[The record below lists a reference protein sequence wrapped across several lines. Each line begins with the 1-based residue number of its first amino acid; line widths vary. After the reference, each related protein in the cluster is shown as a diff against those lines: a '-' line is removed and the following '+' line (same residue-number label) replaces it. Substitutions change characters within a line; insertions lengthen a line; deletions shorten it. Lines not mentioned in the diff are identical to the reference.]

1 MKILIT
7 APFTE
12 EELKKLKAKNE
23 VIYENWQLT
32 GNLEFNSSNLIKRIN
47 ENKIDILITEAD
59 EVDEDVIN
67 QTNLKLIA
75 STRGTPVNV
84 DRETA
89 TKKNVP
95 ILYAPHRNADA
106 VADLTV
112 MMMLIQTRKFISL
125 ERLLQSGSF
134 DMSELDE
141 EEFGNFYSKYRGN
154 EIGNLTIGVIGFGA
168 IGSRVAQRLHYGF
181 GSKIIYYDPY
191 IPQDSLLVQS
201 TKATSV
207 SLEEL
212 LSTADMITLH
222 VPSIPET
229 DGMIGQ
235 KEFELMKPTAHFF
248 NLARSY
254 SIDEDALYE
263 SLENNK
269 IAGAGLDVFDD
280 EPVDSENRFLKFNNV
295 VVTPH
300 MAGNTADV
308 ISHQSI
314 MITND
319 VLDFL
324 NGLNPKN
331 VWNKEIY
338 D

>member
-112 MMMLIQTRKFISL
+112 MMMLIH
-125 ERLLQSGSF
+125 
-134 DMSELDE
+134 
-141 EEFGNFYSKYRGN
+141 
-154 EIGNLTIGVIGFGA
+154 LTC
-168 IGSRVAQRLHYGF
+168 
-181 GSKIIYYDPY
+181 
-191 IPQDSLLVQS
+191 
-201 TKATSV
+201 
-207 SLEEL
+207 
-212 LSTADMITLH
+212 
-222 VPSIPET
+222 
-229 DGMIGQ
+229 
-235 KEFELMKPTAHFF
+235 
-248 NLARSY
+248 
-254 SIDEDALYE
+254 
-263 SLENNK
+263 
-269 IAGAGLDVFDD
+269 
-280 EPVDSENRFLKFNNV
+280 
-295 VVTPH
+295 
-300 MAGNTADV
+300 
-308 ISHQSI
+308 
-314 MITND
+314 
-319 VLDFL
+319 L
-324 NGLNPKN
+324 N
-331 VWNKEIY
+331 
-338 D
+338 

>member
-7 APFTE
+7 APFAE
-12 EELKKLKAKNE
+12 DELRQLKENNE
-23 VIYENWQLT
+23 VIYENWQVS
-32 GNLEFNSSNLIKRIN
+32 GSLEFDSENFIKRLN
-47 ENKIDILITEAD
+47 DNQIDILITEAD
-59 EVDEDVIN
+59 EVDEEVIN
-67 QTNLKLIA
+67 NTNLKLIA

-84 DRETA
+84 DRDTA
-89 TKKNVP
+89 TEKKIP
-95 ILYAPHRNADA
+95 IIFAPHRNADA

-112 MMMLIQTRKFISL
+112 MMMLIQARKFISL
-125 ERLLQSGSF
+125 ERLLTSGSF

-141 EEFGNFYSKYRGN
+141 EEFGNFYNKYRGK
-154 EIGNLTIGVIGFGA
+154 ELGNLTIGIIGFGA
-168 IGSRVAQRLHYGF
+168 IGSKVAKRLYHGF

-191 IPQDSLLVQS
+191 ILETDAVVI
-201 TKATSV
+201 ATAARLV

-222 VPSIPET
+222 VPPIPET
-229 DGMIGQ
+229 DGMIGK
-235 KEFELMKPTAHFF
+235 KEFGLMKPSAYFF
-248 NLARSY
+248 NLARSF
-254 SIDEDALYE
+254 SIDEDALFE
-263 SLENNK
+263 VLENNK

-300 MAGNTADV
+300 MAGNTLDV
-308 ISHQSI
+308 IKHQSI
-314 MITND
+314 MIAKD

-324 NGLNPKN
+324 DNKKPTN